1 MLNRTNDFLERCLS
15 NIPEGRYVR
24 RLRKELE
31 GHLAALEADL
41 TAAGYPPEEARAEA
55 VRRMGDP
62 AALNRDYLAAWQ
74 NSLPAQWEYRLKTW
88 VWNYFVVMFGAQLFV
103 MLAMGW
109 ACMIA
114 DWFLGYN
121 QNPLA
126 RLMEESVFVRY
137 TLPLA
142 AALLAG
148 ACYLREK
155 FKITRHPTW
164 QVGAGLTLYWASD
177 AALRVWLEAYSHQS
191 VNYQRTFWE
200 QIELWSSYPEIAVNA
215 FLAFALCVSLGAV
228 FGHLSAAKA
237 FTKEEKIC

>member
-1 MLNRTNDFLERCLS
+1 MLNWASDFLEQCLS
-15 NIPEGRYVR
+15 GIPEGRYTR

-41 TAAGYPPEEARAEA
+41 TAAGHAPEEARAEA

-62 AALNRDYLAAWQ
+62 DRLREEYLAAWRS
-74 NSLPAQWEYRLKTW
+74 SLPAQWEYRLKTW

-103 MLAMGW
+103 MLLMGW
-109 ACMIA
+109 ASMAA
-114 DWFLGYN
+114 DWFSGYG
-121 QNPLA
+121 NPLG
-126 RLMEESVFVRY
+126 RLLGETVFFSY

-164 QVGAGLTLYWASD
+164 QIGVGLALYWASD

-191 VNYQRTFWE
+191 TVYQRTFWE
-200 QIELWSSYPEIAVNA
+200 
-215 FLAFALCVSLGAV
+215 
-228 FGHLSAAKA
+228 
-237 FTKEEKIC
+237 